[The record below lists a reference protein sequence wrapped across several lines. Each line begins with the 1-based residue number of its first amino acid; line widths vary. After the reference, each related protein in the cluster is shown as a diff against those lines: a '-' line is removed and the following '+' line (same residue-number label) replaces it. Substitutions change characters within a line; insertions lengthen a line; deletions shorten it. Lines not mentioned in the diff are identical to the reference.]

1 LILIGES
8 ENESNIYIQ
17 NSHDGSN
24 YISVGLVDE
33 SLKMIDSAMDRE
45 REETRTS
52 PFRECSI
59 DTFSGR
65 RIRKK

>member
-8 ENESNIYIQ
+8 ENEPNIYTQ

-24 YISVGLVDE
+24 YISVGLVGE
-33 SLKMIDSAMDRE
+33 RLKMIDSAMDRE
-45 REETRTS
+45 KEEAYMS
-52 PFRECSI
+52 PFREYSI